1 MEIRL
6 EGKTALVTGSTRGIG
21 RAIAYALARAGA
33 TVVVTGTDAER
44 ARRTAQSI
52 ADETGAKT
60 LGLRLD
66 LSDPPSIDEA
76 FKEIETAFGGVDVL
90 INNAGIT
97 RDKLFLRMSEQ
108 DWEEVIRVN
117 LTGTFLVTKRAV
129 KKMIKQ
135 RWGRIVNLTSVV
147 AFTGNAGQT
156 NYAASKAG
164 LVGFTKSLAKE
175 LAPRNVLVNAVAP
188 GFIETDMTAG
198 LPEEL
203 KKRYLEE
210 IPLGRFGRPE
220 EVAGAVLFLCSELAS
235 YVTGTVVH
243 VNGGMY

>member
-1 MEIRL
+1 
-6 EGKTALVTGSTRGIG
+6 
-21 RAIAYALARAGA
+21 
-33 TVVVTGTDAER
+33 VVTGTDAER